1 MELVSETAWVMFC
14 TRPPAQTN
22 KWVLRAIVSGLNLL
36 QKKNLFLVHMKMS
49 HRLPGTLVLWGYP
62 FYCYMAVTFMKFSS
76 VKQNL
81 SPQILIFHSMI
92 HLVAWRCFE
101 YIDFLLSSLHDM
113 FSSLGFSVPVH
124 PPALTRLSFPHHPTS
139 LFSEYSVEWSVALLS
154 YSILPWSL

>member
-1 MELVSETAWVMFC
+1 
-14 TRPPAQTN
+14 
-22 KWVLRAIVSGLNLL
+22 
-36 QKKNLFLVHMKMS
+36 
-49 HRLPGTLVLWGYP
+49 
-62 FYCYMAVTFMKFSS
+62 
-76 VKQNL
+76 
-81 SPQILIFHSMI
+81 MI

-154 YSILPWSL
+154 YSILP